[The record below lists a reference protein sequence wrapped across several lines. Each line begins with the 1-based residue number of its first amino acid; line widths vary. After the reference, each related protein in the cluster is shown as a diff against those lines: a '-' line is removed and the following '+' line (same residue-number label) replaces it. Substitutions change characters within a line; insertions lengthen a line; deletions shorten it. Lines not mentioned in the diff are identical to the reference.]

1 LKHEIFA
8 ESINSVL
15 EKDYPWTLAREERAK
30 LTEDKQSEL
39 ADESLNKL
47 YSIYV
52 ARSSTLFSPDNVLM
66 WLKEV
71 IGYLLNRLDEG
82 ALERELVIAKFT
94 SLTPMPFCALSRY
107 RHLRASDFTDDITTI
122 NANELLMGAAG
133 GPEQQIIGGA
143 GAADNNQVAA
153 QQIQQMID

>member
-1 LKHEIFA
+1 M
-8 ESINSVL
+8 
-15 EKDYPWTLAREERAK
+15 
-30 LTEDKQSEL
+30 

-52 ARSSTLFSPDNVLM
+52 ARSSTLFSPDHILM

-71 IGYLLNRLDEG
+71 IGYLLNRIDEG
-82 ALERELVIAKFT
+82 AIERELLIAKFT
-94 SLTPMPFCALSRY
+94 SLTPVPFCSLSRY

-133 GPEQQIIGGA
+133 GPE
-143 GAADNNQVAA
+143 
-153 QQIQQMID
+153 